1 MLPALFVF
9 HQKSSFSFRFGFCF
23 LTYRGELKTCWW
35 KADHLIQGLSVQC
48 WIFHI
53 CVRTVLV
60 AWIEKKLSFVSLASK
75 CLFIF
80 YWFRSGLV
88 VSCSVLFTKQL
99 ADDARVTFNVCL
111 FLLCSTTFNAPTYW
125 DLACT
130 KYMIIFEF
138 FSYKKDVLY
147 ALN

>member
-9 HQKSSFSFRFGFCF
+9 HQKSSFSFRFFLFFNLSRRVKNVLMKSRPLDSRAFSTMLNISHLCADGFSC
-23 LTYRGELKTCWW
+23 LNW
-35 KADHLIQGLSVQC
+35 
-48 WIFHI
+48 
-53 CVRTVLV
+53 
-60 AWIEKKLSFVSLASK
+60 KKLSFVSLASK